1 MVEHSGLVHDHP
13 LAAGEPSVLGGS
25 AIGASGLGVGVAGG
39 EARPYAVIV
48 PAPSV
53 RVHERRHARGGYAE
67 FFMRDLRGAQRRCH
81 HPRRSA
87 VMRRDFNCDTQ
98 HRGLACACCALHDH
112 ERIGR
117 CDGGSSLLLPRI
129 DTARLRRLAHVGV
142 PRLALRHSCGD
153 QVAQLGLGLHD
164 AHRGEMRHML
174 GCRSARGEH
183 GETIFQ
189 RQPRRNGDEVAQLL
203 TGCAHPGLG
212 DDLRGVLLHGV
223 PRPRRAA
230 CRATVKCARC
240 DLLHRQLIQ
249 RNRLA
254 GRGPSQG
261 RGVVAGLSEFGEP
274 GFFFAQGRGLLR
286 RPLVRPCLRH
296 QPRRDDRPHRLAGM
310 RGLPFGFEAFQ
321 VPAHLLAALTHQVVI
336 RLQFDHFTG
345 DGIEGEAVPIQHL
358 RKLRMRRDH
367 RGAEGSDRALL
378 AEDRGGIERPPLPGS
393 PHPRPD
399 LHVDVP
405 VRVTGPGGA
414 VRDADHL
421 HMLDRHHLL
430 LAAWADPRHRMQRQ
444 PPPNLRQRILLR
456 TVQRLRYL
464 GVQRCGDRQ

>member
-1 MVEHSGLVHDHP
+1 MLRHIVGREADGALPLPPVPHLAQAQRSIVCDVLHDPLLPVRDANAGVVLAGLDKVTRADGEAVAAVHGRRVVDLTARDSFVTDTRVHGTGLVVRTDGDRFAVVPVAGDLLPGLVTARMEAHQPQGCELVEHLAGVLPVAHPQREVGVGGVGEAVHLGHVERAAPELRGHIEYPAAPDCGELRAISDQRDRRPGFGAHREQGDCGVLVEHSGLVHDHP

-223 PRPRRAA
+223 PRVDAELPAA
-230 CRATVKCARC
+230 QRSSARDAICCTDSSSSAT
-240 DLLHRQLIQ
+240 
-249 RNRLA
+249 
-254 GRGPSQG
+254 GS
-261 RGVVAGLSEFGEP
+261 RGVARRRVAGS
-274 GFFFAQGRGLLR
+274 
-286 RPLVRPCLRH
+286 
-296 QPRRDDRPHRLAGM
+296 
-310 RGLPFGFEAFQ
+310 
-321 VPAHLLAALTHQVVI
+321 
-336 RLQFDHFTG
+336 
-345 DGIEGEAVPIQHL
+345 
-358 RKLRMRRDH
+358 
-367 RGAEGSDRALL
+367 
-378 AEDRGGIERPPLPGS
+378 
-393 PHPRPD
+393 
-399 LHVDVP
+399 
-405 VRVTGPGGA
+405 
-414 VRDADHL
+414 
-421 HMLDRHHLL
+421 
-430 LAAWADPRHRMQRQ
+430 
-444 PPPNLRQRILLR
+444 
-456 TVQRLRYL
+456 
-464 GVQRCGDRQ
+464 